1 MTTHGGP
8 ELACALILAS
18 IVAECGLAWVE
29 AVLDD
34 SQGMSITPS
43 EPTGYSV
50 VVILDQ
56 MGRDWVDAVLQQIP
70 EAS

>member
-1 MTTHGGP
+1 MNPHGGP

-34 SQGMSITPS
+34 PQGMSITPS

-56 MGRDWVDAVLQQIP
+56 MGRDWVETVLADIS

>member
-1 MTTHGGP
+1 MSLHGGS
-8 ELACALILAS
+8 ELACALILAA

-34 SQGMSITPS
+34 PQGMQVTPS

-56 MGRDWVDAVLQQIP
+56 LGRDWVDAVLAEIP
-70 EAS
+70 EA